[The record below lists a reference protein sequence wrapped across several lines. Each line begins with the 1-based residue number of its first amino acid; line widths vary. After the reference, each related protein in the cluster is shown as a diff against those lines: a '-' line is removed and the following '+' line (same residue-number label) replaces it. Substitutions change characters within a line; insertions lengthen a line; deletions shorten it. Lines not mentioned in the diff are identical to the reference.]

1 MTDREQDQ
9 AHAREE
15 REETLLERSEDV
27 VRRPVGEEVDPD
39 SIRHAPSLDEEG
51 EVVDEEDLEELRRG
65 Q

>member
-9 AHAREE
+9 AIARKE
-15 REETLLERSEDV
+15 RENTLRERSDDV

-39 SIRHAPSLDEEG
+39 SMRRAPYVDEEG
-51 EVVDEEDLEELRRG
+51 EVVEDDDLEEIRRG